1 MSATTNRQSS
11 SSTASMFEV
20 QAPSDTRLQTS
31 SPTKMST
38 DQWGA
43 QVYNAIKSE
52 SGLILALVKAH
63 SPAGLSDSEIVKR
76 FYAKVLQYC
85 SDKPYLWQCDPTSVM
100 KAAVTATEQGLDI
113 NIPNEAHL
121 VPYSGKATLQRG
133 YKGLLKMARRDP
145 NLGII
150 KAVPVY
156 GEDTFKH
163 TEGAETN
170 IIHEI
175 DYALDDRGT
184 LRLFYALAKSRSG
197 EVYAEVM
204 TVKEILAHAQKY
216 VKASKGPFGGL
227 NVQGVTHP
235 NFIPYGRK
243 TVLLRLINRQ
253 LDIHSAYAGA
263 VHDENMVERG
273 DEGLVQIQV
282 SPPSEEEAND

>member
-1 MSATTNRQSS
+1 
-11 SSTASMFEV
+11 MFEV
-20 QAPSDTRLQTS
+20 QAPSDVRRDVS
-31 SPTKMST
+31 SPTRMST

-145 NLGII
+145 NMGVV
-150 KAVPVY
+150 KSVPVY
-156 GEDTFKH
+156 GEDVFEH
-163 TEGAETN
+163 IEGSDTN
-170 IIHEI
+170 IIHKI
-175 DYALDDRGT
+175 NYNLDNRGL
-184 LRLFYALAKSRSG
+184 LRLFYALAKTRTG

-204 TVKEILAHAQKY
+204 TVPEIIAHAKKY
-216 VKASKGPFGGL
+216 VKAAKGPFGGL
-227 NVQGVTHP
+227 NEQGVNHA

-263 VHDENMVERG
+263 VHDENLLERG

-282 SPPSEEEAND
+282 TPPSEEEVND